1 MRFVL
6 FAILLFFL
14 SGPYFDTLAQADSRK
29 CVIKTMVGTV
39 KIRRGGTI
47 NWVDARP
54 RMALKER
61 DAVRTFIESEAE
73 LETTEGSLI
82 NVGENSTI
90 ELARYR
96 EKEEVRTTRLKIMNG
111 KLLSN
116 VKKLVNTKSSFDF
129 ETPTA
134 TASIRGTLVSF
145 DVSKEHTRVKVFS
158 GKVLVVPQGAKQGT
172 ELKENQMT
180 TVVKGQKDVK
190 VEKLDEKPPVPV
202 QNIKADSTAIDSLPA
217 DSSRTSGADSVS
229 TKPLVKD
236 TTIESD
242 TLLQGSSLDNFGTDT
257 SDGENAVASLITVK
271 PVSLEF
277 SVTSPRDGQMFVKPL
292 IPVIG
297 TVTAGAEVT
306 AMSVKLPLA
315 SQGARAAFNGQVPIA
330 NEEGELILELE
341 ASLDGKTQKITRRVI
356 YRPEFRFIL
365 STPQDR
371 QTVSNTLVQ
380 IRGEVL
386 PSNAEVTVQGKRMS
400 VSSGTFSGFINIPDE
415 EGDVQLEFEI
425 NAGSLSKA
433 EMRTITYKR
442 PPDIIRPVLQGVM
455 PVVAQYPKLAFTVVD
470 RTIDEEI
477 TFCYEIDGRKETE
490 TGAPNSPFS
499 LPLEEGIHTYVAYAV
514 DKAGNQSQ
522 KLTQK
527 ISYIGSS
534 TWLIKMRRP
543 IGDDV
548 INLPPSTPDGSYR
561 PRYTI
566 EFSIENL
573 PDDDMQLIKEI
584 AVTNSSTGEAVRQ
597 RSFSDNYFQ
606 IDIGII
612 HRATNQIII
621 EVLDVN
627 NTIKKQSIQVHVR

>member
-242 TLLQGSSLDNFGTDT
+242 TLLQG
-257 SDGENAVASLITVK
+257 
-271 PVSLEF
+271 
-277 SVTSPRDGQMFVKPL
+277 Q
-292 IPVIG
+292 
-297 TVTAGAEVT
+297 
-306 AMSVKLPLA
+306 
-315 SQGARAAFNGQVPIA
+315 
-330 NEEGELILELE
+330 
-341 ASLDGKTQKITRRVI
+341 
-356 YRPEFRFIL
+356 
-365 STPQDR
+365 
-371 QTVSNTLVQ
+371 
-380 IRGEVL
+380 
-386 PSNAEVTVQGKRMS
+386 
-400 VSSGTFSGFINIPDE
+400 
-415 EGDVQLEFEI
+415 QL
-425 NAGSLSKA
+425 
-433 EMRTITYKR
+433 
-442 PPDIIRPVLQGVM
+442 Q
-455 PVVAQYPKLAFTVVD
+455 
-470 RTIDEEI
+470 
-477 TFCYEIDGRKETE
+477 
-490 TGAPNSPFS
+490 
-499 LPLEEGIHTYVAYAV
+499 
-514 DKAGNQSQ
+514 
-522 KLTQK
+522 
-527 ISYIGSS
+527 
-534 TWLIKMRRP
+534 
-543 IGDDV
+543 
-548 INLPPSTPDGSYR
+548 
-561 PRYTI
+561 
-566 EFSIENL
+566 
-573 PDDDMQLIKEI
+573 
-584 AVTNSSTGEAVRQ
+584 
-597 RSFSDNYFQ
+597 
-606 IDIGII
+606 
-612 HRATNQIII
+612 
-621 EVLDVN
+621 
-627 NTIKKQSIQVHVR
+627 